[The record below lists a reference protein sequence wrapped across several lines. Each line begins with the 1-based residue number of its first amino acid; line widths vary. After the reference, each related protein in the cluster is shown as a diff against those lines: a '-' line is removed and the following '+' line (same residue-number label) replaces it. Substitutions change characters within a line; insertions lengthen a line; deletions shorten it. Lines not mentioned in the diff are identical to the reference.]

1 MFFKKISSAITTEL
15 IFCYV
20 LYRVCLKNT
29 KNGKLKEL
37 FNNLQPSLWSLDA
50 SHLDSGKGFIQLL
63 GDRSHLVHAAWEA
76 NLFAVVHDL
85 SNRRDNS
92 SSTAKTALCEILHF
106 VEVYFSFLSL
116 KSKVLFRN
124 VDQRTTCDGWK
135 DTVRPVSYT
144 HLTLPTTPYV

>member
-1 MFFKKISSAITTEL
+1 MLCRVYLKKIRKMGS
-15 IFCYV
+15 
-20 LYRVCLKNT
+20 LK
-29 KNGKLKEL
+29 KLL
-37 FNNLQPSLWSLDA
+37 NNLEPSLWSLDA
-50 SHLDSGKGFIQLL
+50 SHLDSGKGLIQLL

-76 NLFAVVHDL
+76 DLFAVVNDL

-92 SSTAKTALCEILHF
+92 SSTAKTALCKIFHF

-135 DTVRPVSYT
+135 DTVRLRSNNLAVFCYE
-144 HLTLPTTPYV
+144 